1 MTIHNRSDR
10 YGSVARALHWLVA
23 LLILVSW
30 PLGWYAA
37 GLPWDSSE
45 ALAFKA
51 QMFSIHK
58 TLGVLAFFVA
68 VIRVIWAFTQTH
80 PDPVNPDH
88 RAEVFMAVLVHYAL
102 YIAMIL
108 VPLTGWIHH
117 AASEGFAP
125 ILLGIGQSL
134 PLVPKSE
141 ALSHAFG
148 VAHVFANYLVLALV
162 LLHVAGALK
171 HVVIDRDGTLAR
183 MLTGRVAGR
192 AGAKPRGAAA
202 VAVVIWAAAFA
213 GAWLALSREAT
224 APAAIPP
231 LATEAT
237 AGNWQVLEG
246 DLGIS
251 VNQMGSQV
259 AGRFADWQAEITF
272 DPQAT
277 TGNRVD
283 VRIATG
289 SLSLGSVSDQATGP
303 EFLNAAAFPEA
314 RFQADLRREGEGWIA
329 EGSLTL
335 NERSVDLAM
344 PFTLV
349 IDGAKAQMQGQAV
362 LDRRAFG
369 IGASYG
375 DEGTVGFNVAVSV
388 RLTAG
393 QR

>member
-10 YGSVARALHWLVA
+10 YGSVARGLHWLTA

-58 TLGVLAFFVA
+58 TLGVLAFFTA
-68 VIRVIWAFTQTH
+68 VIRVIWAFTQVH

-88 RAEVFMAVLVHYAL
+88 RGEVFMAVLVHYAL
-102 YIAMIL
+102 YLAIIL

-125 ILLGIGQSL
+125 ILLGFGQSL
-134 PLVPKSE
+134 PLVPKS
-141 ALSHAFG
+141 AGLAHAFG

-183 MLTGRVAGR
+183 MLTGRPAGR
-192 AGAKPRGAAA
+192 AGAKPRGAAPL
-202 VAVVIWAAAFA
+202 AVVIWAAAFA
-213 GAWLALSREAT
+213 GAWLALSREAP
-224 APAAIPP
+224 APAAAP
-231 LATEAT
+231 AVTET
-237 AGNWQVLEG
+237 AGGNWQVQEG

-251 VNQMGSQV
+251 VSQMGSQV

-272 DPQAT
+272 DPEAT

-289 SLSLGSVSDQATGP
+289 SLTLGSVSDQATGP

-314 RFQADLRREGEGWIA
+314 RYQADLRREGEGWIA
-329 EGSLTL
+329 EGTLTL
-335 NERSVDLAM
+335 NERSVAVVM
-344 PFTLV
+344 PFTLTPA
-349 IDGAKAQMQGQAV
+349 GEALQMAGETV
-362 LDRRAFG
+362 LDRRAFAVG
-369 IGASYG
+369 ESYG
-375 DEGTVGFNVAVSV
+375 DEGTVGFNVAVTV
-388 RLTAG
+388 RLTAAK
-393 QR
+393 R